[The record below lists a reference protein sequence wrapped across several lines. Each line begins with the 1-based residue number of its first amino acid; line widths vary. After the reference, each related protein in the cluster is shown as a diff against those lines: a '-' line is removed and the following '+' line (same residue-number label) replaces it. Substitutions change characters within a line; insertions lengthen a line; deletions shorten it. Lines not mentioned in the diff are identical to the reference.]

1 MTKRGSPNDALVA
14 QKFLSLCE
22 WQDKHDLVD
31 DNRMIATQ
39 GSPVG
44 EGTHISTA
52 EPHAFQVT

>member
-44 EGTHISTA
+44 EGTHIST
-52 EPHAFQVT
+52 FVLKS